1 MDGLVDDEGHGGGV
15 VGVGD
20 LGVEEDLRPE
30 EALVGD
36 VALPRLGGLRQAVD
50 LLGPL
55 GRVVVVLAELLGHV
69 RANVAVFFLDAL
81 CDIHCVICRY
91 GCLALSK

>member
-1 MDGLVDDEGHGGGV
+1 MRARARVRARVRVTVQVRVDGRALDGLVDDEGHGGGV

-36 VALPRLGGLRQAVD
+36 VALPRLGGLRQAVY
-50 LLGPL
+50 LV
-55 GRVVVVLAELLGHV
+55 RVRV
-69 RANVAVFFLDAL
+69 RVK
-81 CDIHCVICRY
+81 
-91 GCLALSK
+91 G